1 MRRHTVVGS
10 HVPLRALSAYVDEL
24 TRRARH
30 IELAG
35 EPRRH
40 TSHHV
45 WGYASLPVSHP
56 ARGLWV
62 GYSARMCGQFTGWPE
77 QAMDV
82 LWQLQGEPTYA
93 TREHY
98 RADRERLVRQP
109 MIALLNEVADTDP
122 RYEDFSVWHYRT
134 NSWWWQNQSAVIRLG
149 RKIEIG
155 LRFSLDGL
163 RIQGAWWYP
172 DPGQVDM
179 FRKAVASEGSGR
191 ELSAIVEDLRKKGYD
206 ISGDV
211 MKRPPRGYPTD
222 HPRTD
227 LLRHRSLIAARPL
240 GCEEWLHTPEAL
252 DRVLSAAADL
262 DDLLTWLVRHVK
274 RTA

>member
-1 MRRHTVVGS
+1 MR
-10 HVPLRALSAYVDEL
+10 A
-24 TRRARH
+24 
-30 IELAG
+30 
-35 EPRRH
+35 
-40 TSHHV
+40 
-45 WGYASLPVSHP
+45 
-56 ARGLWV
+56 
-62 GYSARMCGQFTGWPE
+62 QFTGWPE

-82 LWQLQGEPTYA
+82 LWQLQGEPTHA
-93 TREHY
+93 TRELF

-109 MIALLNEVADTDP
+109 MIALLNEVADTNP

-134 NSWWWQNQSAVIRLG
+134 DSWWWQHQSAVIRLG

-155 LRFSLDGL
+155 LRFGLDGL

-191 ELSAIVEDLRKKGYD
+191 ELSAIVEDVREKGYD

-211 MKRPPRGYPTD
+211 MKRPPHGYPTN
-222 HPRTD
+222 HSRTN

-240 GCEEWLHTPEAL
+240 GCEEWLHTAEAV

-262 DDLLTWLVRHVK
+262 DALLMWLVRHVK
-274 RTA
+274 RAA

>member
-1 MRRHTVVGS
+1 MR
-10 HVPLRALSAYVDEL
+10 
-24 TRRARH
+24 
-30 IELAG
+30 
-35 EPRRH
+35 
-40 TSHHV
+40 
-45 WGYASLPVSHP
+45 
-56 ARGLWV
+56 
-62 GYSARMCGQFTGWPE
+62 GQFTGWPE
-77 QAMDV
+77 RAMDV
-82 LWQLQGEPTYA
+82 LWQLQGEPTHA
-93 TREHY
+93 TRERC

-134 NSWWWQNQSAVIRLG
+134 NSWWWQHQGAVIRLG

-155 LRFSLDGL
+155 LRFSVDGL

-172 DPGQVDM
+172 DPGQVET
-179 FRKAVASEGSGR
+179 FRKAVASERSGR
-191 ELSAIVEDLRKKGYD
+191 ELSAIVEEVRKKGYD

-222 HPRTD
+222 HSRTN

-240 GCEEWLHTPEAL
+240 GCEEWLHTPEAV

-262 DDLLTWLVRHVK
+262 DALLMWLVRHVK
-274 RTA
+274 GAA

>member
-1 MRRHTVVGS
+1 MR
-10 HVPLRALSAYVDEL
+10 
-24 TRRARH
+24 
-30 IELAG
+30 
-35 EPRRH
+35 
-40 TSHHV
+40 
-45 WGYASLPVSHP
+45 
-56 ARGLWV
+56 
-62 GYSARMCGQFTGWPE
+62 GQFTGWPE

-82 LWQLQGEPTYA
+82 LWQLQGEPTHA
-93 TREHY
+93 TRERC

-191 ELSAIVEDLRKKGYD
+191 ELLAIVEDVRKKGYD

-222 HPRTD
+222 HSRTN
-227 LLRHRSLIAARPL
+227 LLCHRSLIAARPL

-252 DRVLSAAADL
+252 DRVLSATADL
-262 DDLLTWLVRHVK
+262 DALLTWLVRHVK
-274 RTA
+274 SAA